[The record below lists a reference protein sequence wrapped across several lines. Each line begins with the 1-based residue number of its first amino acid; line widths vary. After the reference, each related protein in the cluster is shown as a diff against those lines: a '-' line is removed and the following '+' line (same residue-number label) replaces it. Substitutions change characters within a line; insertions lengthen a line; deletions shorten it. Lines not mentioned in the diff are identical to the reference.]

1 MLSKHVEGK
10 VQDNLWEEQHKF
22 IDKGEC
28 RNQIYRRS
36 FIHIGHTGFFVK
48 LPFARVTPPS
58 SWAVIFFVFSP
69 TV

>member
-58 SWAVIFFVFSP
+58 S
-69 TV
+69 